1 MRRTRTRR
9 RSRGQA
15 LVEFALILPV
25 FVLTFFGTVEFSLI
39 MASLGSYNFAV
50 RDATRLGTVL
60 GRSTTTVD
68 TQMINLA
75 LSHISGI
82 VMATPSE
89 FDIYRATSDGK
100 CLDSPNA
107 VPATVPGGTAQE
119 VSIDAATC
127 AKGVYTL
134 VGGTW
139 TLTAGTGWSVND
151 RNDSLES
158 ADYLGMR
165 VLYQYTFV
173 TGLVGAVGTFLN
185 LSATSAQRIEPQDF
199 KAAQVMPPHVAP
211 MAVSP
216 LAAVFGRNG
225 AGA

>member
-1 MRRTRTRR
+1 MRRTRR

-25 FVLTFFGTVEFSLI
+25 FVGTFFGTVEFSLI

-50 RDATRLGTVL
+50 RDATRLGTLL

-68 TQMINLA
+68 TQMIQLA

-89 FDIYRATSDGK
+89 IDIYRATSDGR
-100 CLDSPNA
+100 CLNA
-107 VPATVPGGTAQE
+107 QNSLPPPAPPVLE
-119 VSIDAATC
+119 VSIDDSSC

-139 TLTAGTGWSVND
+139 TLSPGTGWAVVN

-165 VLYQYTFV
+165 ILYQYNFV
-173 TGLVGAVGTFLN
+173 TGLIGALGTSLN
-185 LSATSAQRIEPQDF
+185 LSAISAQRIEPQDF
-199 KAAQVMPPHVAP
+199 KAGHAAPPHVAP
-211 MAVSP
+211 LDASP
-216 LAAVFGRNG
+216 LVAVLGRNG